1 VTDVVRAADPDTSD
15 DGALPAGY
23 SSQLWNGDLAPTTK
37 RDWGAYSLFCVWMSD
52 IHSIGGHAFAAGLFF
67 LGLGG
72 WWVLAA
78 MAVAT
83 LVVMGLMNLTG

>member
-37 RDWGAYSLFCVWMSD
+37 RDWGAHSLFCM
-52 IHSIGGHAFAAGLFF
+52 
-67 LGLGG
+67 
-72 WWVLAA
+72 
-78 MAVAT
+78 
-83 LVVMGLMNLTG
+83 